1 MRKILLSFIFI
12 LALATYTVSAQCGD
26 GIKKA
31 ALQEMGNSQY
41 IKDYSVEIIKNHGE
55 LKTGQV
61 KFNVILNSRNHYR
74 FNVVNGR
81 SNSNDIIMQLYDKDR
96 LQVSNYDSGK
106 MYRAVDFV
114 CRATKVYQLVFS
126 FPGGDEGCAEAV
138 LSLVKQYSEAEMSQ
152 MGF

>member
-1 MRKILLSFIFI
+1 MKKVILSLIFTLAIASFS
-12 LALATYTVSAQCGD
+12 VSAQCGD
-26 GIKKA
+26 EIKKR

-55 LKTGQV
+55 LKTGQI

-81 SNSNDIIMQLYDKDR
+81 ANSDDIIMQLYDKDR
-96 LQVSNYDSGK
+96 LVASNYDSGK

-126 FPGGDEGCAEAV
+126 FRGGEEGCAEAI
-138 LSLVKQYSEAEMSQ
+138 LSLVKQYSEGE

>member
-1 MRKILLSFIFI
+1 MKKVILSLIFTLAIASFS
-12 LALATYTVSAQCGD
+12 VSAQCGD
-26 GIKKA
+26 EIKKR

-55 LKTGQV
+55 LKTGQI

-81 SNSNDIIMQLYDKDR
+81 SNSDDIIMQLYDKDK
-96 LQVSNYDSGK
+96 LVVSNYDSGK

-126 FPGGDEGCAEAV
+126 FRGGEEGCAEAI
-138 LSLVKQYSEAEMSQ
+138 LSLVKQYSEGEG
-152 MGF
+152 GF